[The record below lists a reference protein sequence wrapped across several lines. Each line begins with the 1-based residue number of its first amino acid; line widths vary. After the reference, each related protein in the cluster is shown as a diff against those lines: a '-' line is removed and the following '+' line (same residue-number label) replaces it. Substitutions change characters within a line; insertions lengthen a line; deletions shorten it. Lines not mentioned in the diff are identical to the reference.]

1 MAVLTTSERLEE
13 AQEALHQLLTG
24 TQAVAVTDQNGERVE
39 YRPTNRAA
47 LERYVADLEAQ
58 LAGAHKPPHTIR
70 FQTSKGL

>member
-1 MAVLTTSERLEE
+1 MAVLTTLARLEE

-39 YRPTNRAA
+39 YRPANRAA
-47 LERYVADLEAQ
+47 LERYVSDLEAQ

-70 FQTSKGL
+70 FRTSKGL